1 VDFTNA
7 FSELKIIS
15 DMTGE
20 EVKAHLIRLGITPVS
35 AMHKSKQVILLKFAY
50 NKEIIDLLKS
60 YKAGW
65 HETFKC
71 WYVSRS
77 KPILVKIIRSLALI
91 KDIDV
96 ERTEL
101 REFIKILELKSYS
114 KNTIKNYGEAFSLF
128 LDYSYPRKT
137 EAITKEEIESYL
149 LFLAKTKGYSESA
162 IHTSINAIKFYY
174 EQVINKPKE
183 WYDVQRP
190 KRPIKNPTV
199 FSENEIAKIISRI
212 PNLKHKVIVMTAY
225 AAGLRASEIVN
236 LKLTDIDSERMV
248 INIRGAKGKKDRMVM
263 LSAGLLLI
271 LKHYYLRYKP
281 KDFLF
286 EGQRGGQYS
295 KRSINLFIA
304 AAKSRAGINKGG
316 STHALRH
323 SFATHL
329 LEGGT
334 DLRII
339 QELLGHNDIKTT
351 LRYTHVSLKHI
362 ARVQSPFDKL
372 DIEKLLKSGK

>member
-20 EVKAHLIRLGITPVS
+20 EVKVNLIRLGITPIS
-35 AMHKSKQVILLKFAY
+35 ALHKGKQVILLKCIY
-50 NKEIIDLLKS
+50 NSKIIDLLKS
-60 YKAGW
+60 CKAEW
-65 HETFKC
+65 NETLKC

-77 KPILVKIIRSLALI
+77 KPILIKIIRSLADI
-91 KDIDV
+91 RGIDV
-96 ERTEL
+96 ERLEL
-101 REFIKILELKSYS
+101 KEFTKLLELKSYS
-114 KNTIKNYGEAFSLF
+114 KNTIKNYKDAFSLF
-128 LDYSYPRKT
+128 LDYYYPRKL
-137 EAITKEEIESYL
+137 EEITKGEIESYL
-149 LFLAKTKGYSESA
+149 LFLAKSKRYGESA
-162 IHTSINAIKFYY
+162 IHTTINAIKFYY
-174 EQVINKPKE
+174 EQAAKKPKE

-236 LKLTDIDSERMV
+236 LRLADIDSERMV

-263 LSAGLLLI
+263 LSAALLI
-271 LKHYYLRYKP
+271 IFRHYYLQYKP
-281 KDFLF
+281 RDFLF
-286 EGQRGGQYS
+286 EGQGGGQYS

-304 AAKSRAGINKGG
+304 SAKSRAGIKKEG
-316 STHALRH
+316 STHAFRH

-334 DLRII
+334 DLRLI

-372 DIEKLLKSGK
+372 DIEKILKNGK